1 MFCPECGAN
10 LEDGT
15 KFCPECG
22 ADVSAAAGA
31 NPQPAAPVPPTP
43 DVQPDYQ
50 NQQAYGQ
57 QTYDQQGY
65 GQQQS
70 YDNQQAYGQ
79 QQSYDN
85 QQGYGQQQ
93 GFQNQQAYGQQF
105 AGAESRSIAMCIVLS
120 LVTCGIYGIYWL
132 YKLNND
138 LNYLT
143 ADYEGTSGGMVIL
156 LTLVTCGI
164 YGWYW
169 FYKMGLKV
177 DEVKNQMGQQSS
189 SSHILFL
196 ILCICGLGIV
206 NYILMQSAINQ
217 AVGG

>member
-10 LEDGT
+10 IEDGT

-22 ADVSAAAGA
+22 ADISAAAAGQ
-31 NPQPAAPVPPTP
+31 QPAAPVPPTP
-43 DVQPDYQ
+43 EAQPDYQ

-57 QTYDQQGY
+57 QTYDQQQGY
-65 GQQQS
+65 SQQQS

-79 QQSYDN
+79 QQD
-85 QQGYGQQQ
+85 
-93 GFQNQQAYGQQF
+93 FQNQQAYGQQF
-105 AGAESRSIAMCIVLS
+105 AGVESRSIGMCIVLS
-120 LVTCGIYGIYWL
+120 LVTCGIYAIYWL

-138 LNYLT
+138 MNSLT
-143 ADYEGTSGGMVIL
+143 GDYEGTSGGMVIL

-189 SSHILFL
+189 SSSILFL
-196 ILCICGLGIV
+196 ILGICGLGIV
-206 NYILMQSAINQ
+206 DYILIQSTINQ

>member
-10 LEDGT
+10 IEDGT
-15 KFCPECG
+15 RFCPECG
-22 ADVSAAAGA
+22 ADVSAAAAGA

-50 NQQAYGQ
+50 NQQSYDQQ
-57 QTYDQQGY
+57 QTYSQQTY
-65 GQQQS
+65 ENQQS
-70 YDNQQAYGQ
+70 FQSQQAYSQ
-79 QQSYDN
+79 QP
-85 QQGYGQQQ
+85 GGV
-93 GFQNQQAYGQQF
+93 
-105 AGAESRSIAMCIVLS
+105 ESRGIGMCIVLT

-143 ADYEGTSGGMVIL
+143 DDPEGTSGGMVIL

-169 FYKMGLKV
+169 YYKMGIKV
-177 DEVKNQMGQQSS
+177 DQLKTQMGQQASS
-189 SSHILFL
+189 SNILFL
-196 ILCICGLGIV
+196 ILGIFGLGIV
-206 NYILMQSAINQ
+206 NYILMQSTINQ
-217 AVGG
+217 TVGG